1 MIIDQICSSIILLL
15 GGFNTKNMNIVSEN
29 LVHSQFPKA
38 KLEVISLTPWRWAIA
53 SKDLEKCNLS
63 NSVFSKYTN
72 MWEML

>member
-15 GGFNTKNMNIVSEN
+15 GGFNTQNMNMVSEN

-38 KLEVISLTPWRWAIA
+38 KLEVIA

-63 NSVFSKYTN
+63 NSVFSKYVN
-72 MWEML
+72 MWDML